1 MKKQSRQ
8 EKTNALKTLES
19 AIFEIMLFEEI
30 SKHNFQA
37 LMEML
42 PEYVKVLMGAES
54 VEVLYDDI
62 GKHNG
67 ICIEDKVV
75 LNERFLKMPETEM
88 AKIEQIFSVLKT
100 SAHEVM
106 HALDKKE
113 NAFSQSQRAFIEH
126 KANGIK
132 TFAKFCPQKKASYEL
147 LAEALYA
154 VDRSEVFARQGAI
167 KICKGFLDELLNYS
181 AQNVDVTLQKKKDY
195 DAFCKFQTMVNG
207 QTTDVPMPKIAP
219 ESFGYILAKIKLAK
233 AKDIVYIQEA
243 HETNTM
249 LSAFALKEKY
259 LKSFKEDLKTF
270 TNSALKCKPK
280 ALDETAL
287 IDLALTQEIEGVF
300 DAETVQN
307 LLTLSKKCGFKYGE
321 NLCQALQKTES
332 QKAIKQDS
340 MNIKENC

>member
-30 SKHNFQA
+30 SKPNFQT
-37 LMEML
+37 LMKTI
-42 PEYVKVLMGAES
+42 PEYVMVLMDAENID
-54 VEVLYDDI
+54 VFFDDI

-67 ICIEDKVV
+67 ICIENKVV
-75 LNERFLKMPETEM
+75 LNEKFLKMPQTEM
-88 AKIEQIFSVLKT
+88 AKIEQIFAVLKT

-126 KANGIK
+126 KATGIK

-167 KICKGFLDELLNYS
+167 KICKDFLAEFVTYL
-181 AQNVDVTLQKKKDY
+181 AQNLEATPERKRDY
-195 DAFCKFQTMVNG
+195 DAFCYFQTKVDGKNA
-207 QTTDVPMPKIAP
+207 DVPMPKIAP
-219 ESFGYILAKIKLAK
+219 ESFVYILAKIKLAK

-249 LSAFALKEKY
+249 LSAFAIREKY

-270 TNSALKCKPK
+270 TSSALKRKPK

-307 LLTLSKKCGFKYGE
+307 LLMLSKKCGFKYGE